1 MSNED
6 IAQVIELEEWKR
18 NNRSRPPAPTYK
30 PDEKGYG
37 PEICAV
43 EECDNP
49 LPDKR
54 REYGFSICTECKS
67 GLEAV
72 AKHHSRRQ

>member
-6 IAQVIELEEWKR
+6 IAQAIELEEWKR
-18 NNRSRPPAPTYK
+18 NNRSRTPTPTYK

-37 PEICAV
+37 PAICAV
-43 EECDNP
+43 DECDNT

-54 REYGFSICTECKS
+54 REYGCTNCVECQS
-67 GLEAV
+67 GIEAV
-72 AKHHSRRQ
+72 EKHLRR

>member
-18 NNRSRPPAPTYK
+18 NNRPRTPAPTFK

-37 PEICAV
+37 PAICST
-43 EECDNP
+43 EECDNT
-49 LPDKR
+49 LQDKR
-54 REYGFSICTECKS
+54 REYGFTNCVECQSSIEAS
-67 GLEAV
+67 G
-72 AKHHSRRQ
+72 KHLRRQ